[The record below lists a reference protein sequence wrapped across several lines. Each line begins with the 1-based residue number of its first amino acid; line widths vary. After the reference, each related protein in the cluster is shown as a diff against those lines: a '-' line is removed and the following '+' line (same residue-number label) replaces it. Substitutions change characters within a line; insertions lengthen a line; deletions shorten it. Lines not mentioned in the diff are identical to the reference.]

1 MTHAGYGY
9 DMDTGNMRYHAEM
22 AKLFEDEKRGDG
34 RIPIRHELL
43 SRIADE
49 LDRLQQ
55 AWILASDPPKHPNW
69 VIAQD
74 EQGNVFPATFR
85 GLRWLD
91 DEGDELPPYYPQ
103 IVKWCE
109 MPKGE

>member
-1 MTHAGYGY
+1 MVIYSVFTLDYFIWKDITKMTLT
-9 DMDTGNMRYHAEM
+9 DAEIN
-22 AKLFEDEKRGDG
+22 ERW
-34 RIPIRHELL
+34 IPV
-43 SRIADE
+43 
-49 LDRLQQ
+49 
-55 AWILASDPPKHPNW
+55 SDPPKHPNW